1 MTETIL
7 SLQKFGAAFNKNVIL
22 SSISLDIPETGITV
36 LMGPCGTGK
45 STLLRAISGFSTANP
60 AYRTWGDIYYLGE
73 KLEDK
78 PVYPAL
84 VSQNV
89 KLMFATVLEN
99 VIGNLPE
106 RRTLTLLQQRELAR
120 RLLIQGD
127 LEVLCNQLDT
137 AIKNLSFA
145 DQRQI
150 SILRQIAANPRLVCI
165 DEPTVQLNAEEIDRM
180 TTYLRHEAK
189 KRALLIVTHN
199 QTVAKQLG
207 GQTAL
212 LAGGWIQEVQATK
225 LFFTSP
231 ITEVAKTFI
240 YTGNCAL
247 PSPNA
252 KVEEV
257 APEWVESI
265 RPLPKAAMDYKSQVL
280 GPNGFIWLKKG
291 KLAGTPRP
299 GLLRDIQDDLSALQ
313 RVGVTNL
320 VSLTMRAIDTE
331 QCLNYGIEVIASPM
345 PDMQPP
351 TLSQAFE
358 INQKIEKLLANN
370 KIVAIHCRAGLG
382 RTGTLLA
389 AQLIYEGE
397 SALSA
402 LEETRH
408 IEMRWVQSE
417 VQLSFLEK
425 YETFIK
431 NKTTVPLMQVAVV

>member
-1 MTETIL
+1 MTEIIL

-22 SSISLDIPETGITV
+22 SSISLNIPETGITV

-45 STLLRAISGFSTANP
+45 STLLRAISGFSNENP

-73 KLEDK
+73 KLKDK
-78 PVYPAL
+78 ALYPAL
-84 VSQNV
+84 VSQNI

-106 RRTLTLLQQRELAR
+106 RSTLTLLQQRELAR
-120 RLLIQGD
+120 RLLIEAD
-127 LEVLCNQLDT
+127 LEVLCTQLDT

-145 DQRQI
+145 EQRQI
-150 SILRQIAANPRLVCI
+150 SILRQVAANPRLVCI
-165 DEPTVQLNAEEIDRM
+165 DEPTVQLSIIETKRM
-180 TTYLRHEAK
+180 IAYLRNEAK

-212 LAGGWIQEVQATK
+212 LAGGWIQEVQATA

-231 ITEVAKTFI
+231 FTEVTQTFI
-240 YTGNCAL
+240 DTGNCAL

-252 KVEEV
+252 KAEEV
-257 APEWVESI
+257 APEWVASI

-299 GLLRDIQDDLSALQ
+299 GLLRDIQDDLLALK
-313 RVGVTNL
+313 RVGVTHL
-320 VSLTMRAIDTE
+320 ISLTVRAMDIE
-331 QCLNYGIEVIASPM
+331 ACLKHDIEVMASPM

-358 INQKIEKLLANN
+358 INQRIEQLLANN

-389 AQLIYEGE
+389 AQLIYEGK

-417 VQLSFLEK
+417 VQLSFLEE
-425 YETFIK
+425 YETFIR
-431 NKTTVPLMQVAVV
+431 NKTTVSPMQATV